1 MDHFGIGA
9 ALLGAAQIY
18 FRSARGTGRTTPLIE
33 SVRDGDRTVVST
45 SREECR
51 VKELLAERGLKVAVL
66 AVNPDNPGRLFEVGT
81 SEGRTIF
88 DHTWVEQ
95 YYLQTL
101 ERASSGLDHLQRE
114 SSGFGTAHYETKR
127 KAEEAAKWRPYCR

>member
-18 FRSARGTGRTTPLIE
+18 FRSARGTGRTTSLIE
-33 SVRDGDRTVVST
+33 SVKDGDRIVVST
-45 SREECR
+45 SREVRRIEG
-51 VKELLAERGLKVAVL
+51 LLAERGLKVAVL
-66 AVNPDNPGRLFEVGT
+66 VVNPDNPGRLFEVGT

-88 DHTWVEQ
+88 DHSWVEQ
-95 YYLQTL
+95 YYQQAL

-114 SSGFGTAHYETKR
+114 SSGFGTAHYETR
-127 KAEEAAKWRPYCR
+127 RRYEEMARWEPN